1 LIQRNRAAR
10 RRGVSHPTGFTSG
23 DIVMASPLAPAS
35 AEPMP
40 GPPALSHIGRDF
52 IWGVS
57 TASFQIEGAV
67 HEDGRGPSIWDN
79 YGHAGLVA
87 NHDTGDVACD
97 HYHRYN
103 EDVALMRTL
112 GIQAYRFSIAWPRV
126 FPQGTG
132 AINEPGLAFY
142 DRLID
147 ALEAAGIEPWIC
159 LYHWD
164 LPQALEDRGGW
175 LNRDIVGWF
184 ADYARVIG
192 QRYGK
197 RVKRFAT
204 FNEPGIFS
212 LFSRSF
218 GARDRSA
225 DDKLAR
231 WIHHVN
237 LAHGAAVDALRD
249 TVPAAQIGLISN
261 YQPIYP
267 SSDKPEDIAE
277 AKLIGDYWN
286 RAFADPQYLGVYP
299 DLIRDAI
306 KPHIESG
313 DMARIHRPLDWFG
326 LNHYSPVYIN
336 ADPNAIVGLGW
347 GPKPDGI
354 PRSPIDWTIEPD
366 AFRDTLIEVS
376 RRYGK
381 PVYVTENGYG
391 SNVERPDDNG
401 EVIDHGRIAFLRDY
415 ISALDQAITGGA
427 DVRGYFVWSLL
438 DNFEWEQGYKVR
450 FGLAYVDYPTQR
462 RIPKSSF
469 RWYAELIRRAR
480 GVAAT

>member
-1 LIQRNRAAR
+1 
-10 RRGVSHPTGFTSG
+10 
-23 DIVMASPLAPAS
+23 MASSLTPPAS
-35 AEPMP
+35 APIS
-40 GPPALSHIGRDF
+40 ALPTLAHIRKDF

-57 TASFQIEGAV
+57 TASFQIEGATG
-67 HEDGRGPSIWDN
+67 EDGRGQSIWDV
-79 YGHAGLVA
+79 YCRSGYVA
-87 NHDTGDVACD
+87 NNDTGDVACD
-97 HYHRYN
+97 HYHRYQ
-103 EDVALMRTL
+103 EDVALMKAL

-164 LPQALEDRGGW
+164 LPLALEERGGW

-225 DDKLAR
+225 DDKLHR

-237 LAHGAAVDALRD
+237 LAHGAAVDALRE
-249 TVPAAQIGLISN
+249 TVPDAQIGLVTN
-261 YQPIYP
+261 YQPVYP
-267 SSDKPEDIAE
+267 SSDKPEDVAE

-286 RAFADPQYLGVYP
+286 RAFADPQYRGEYP

-306 KPHIESG
+306 KPHIQPG

-347 GPKPDGI
+347 GPKPEGI

-391 SNVERPDDNG
+391 SNVEKPDDNG
-401 EVIDHGRIAFLRDY
+401 DVIDPGRIAFLRDY
-415 ISALDQAITGGA
+415 ITALDQAIAAGA
-427 DVRGYFVWSLL
+427 DVRGYMVWSLL
-438 DNFEWEQGYKVR
+438 DNFEWEQGYRVR
-450 FGLAYVDYPTQR
+450 FGLIYIDYATLR
-462 RIPKSSF
+462 RIPKASF
-469 RWYAELIRRAR
+469 QWFAEVIRHAR
-480 GVAAT
+480 GTAA